1 MRRPSDTGMY
11 FWRIDKLK
19 AEMAARPLSER
30 EALPYLVVSV
40 ALYVAGGF
48 IPPTSTNV
56 WDGLGAVWSVALAI
70 VGTIYIY
77 RQNGGAAGRHFLQ
90 RYFAIGWV
98 VFLRWLPLVVLM
110 SVAFFPLKA
119 LLSEDVEETTWDE
132 FLFIAVVEAVI
143 YLRIGHHVRD
153 LAGRT
158 KAVVPRIDAD

>member
-1 MRRPSDTGMY
+1 MY

-19 AEMAARPLSER
+19 AEMAVRPLSER
-30 EALPYLVVSV
+30 EVLPYLVVQIALLSV
-40 ALYVAGGF
+40 AGY
-48 IPPTSTNV
+48 IPATTTNV
-56 WDGLGAVWSVALAI
+56 WDGLGAVWSVSLAI

-98 VFLRWLPLVVLM
+98 VLIRWLPMVVLM
-110 SVAFFPLKA
+110 SVAFFALKT
-119 LLSEDVEETTWDE
+119 LLGEDVEETTWDE

-153 LAGRT
+153 LAKRT
-158 KAVVPRIDAD
+158 KEVVPQLDPD

>member
-1 MRRPSDTGMY
+1 MY

-19 AEMAARPLSER
+19 AEMAVRPLSER
-30 EALPYLVVSV
+30 EALPYLVVQI
-40 ALYVAGGF
+40 ALFAATGY
-48 IPPTSTNV
+48 IPSTITNL

-98 VFLRWLPLVVLM
+98 VFIRWLVILIFIRVGFL
-110 SVAFFPLKA
+110 SLKA
-119 LLSEDVEETTWDE
+119 LLGSDAEETTWDE

-153 LAGRT
+153 LAERT
-158 KAVVPRIDAD
+158 KAVVPQIDAD